1 MPRTRAHPAMRPQD
15 IVVLVRLLIPSDGR
29 PLNVQIARD
38 LLMSPSEVGQS
49 IERSRL
55 AGMVDPQKRIPLR
68 HAVLEFVLCGLR
80 YAFPAIVGPV
90 SRGLPT
96 AHSAPP
102 LARLIS
108 GEQESYV
115 WSWSRGTHR
124 GQTILPLYHTVP
136 EAAASLPPLHEM
148 LALIDALRVGRARE
162 RNLAREIL
170 EERVLEERPG

>member
-1 MPRTRAHPAMRPQD
+1 MRPQD
-15 IVVLVRLLIPSDGR
+15 IVVLARMLIPSEGR

-38 LLMSPSEVGQS
+38 LSMSPSEVGQS
-49 IERSRL
+49 LERSRR
-55 AGMVDPQKRIPLR
+55 AGMWDPQKHSPMR
-68 HAVLEFVLCGLR
+68 HAVLEFLLYGVK
-80 YAFPAIVGPV
+80 YVFPAVLGAV

-108 GEQESYV
+108 GETESYV
-115 WSWSRGTHR
+115 WPWSRGTHR

-136 EAAASLPPLHEM
+136 EAAANLPPLHEM

-162 RNLAREIL
+162 RNLARELL
-170 EERVLEERPG
+170 EERILGGRPG